1 MRRPVSIDL
10 QSIDYIII
18 ATYFVIVFGIAW
30 AVKTPKSD
38 NGGQSED
45 YFLAGRNLGWFAI
58 GASLFASNIG
68 SEHLIGLAGAGASS
82 GLPVAQFEILAG
94 FILLVL
100 GWVFVPFYLES
111 GVTTMP
117 EFLEMR
123 YSRATRNYLSFI
135 SVVAYVITKISATIF
150 AGAVVFE
157 AMGMDFWIGAL
168 VVVLSTGLY
177 TAMGG
182 LKAVIYTDTMQ
193 VFVMVAGAIMV
204 TYFGIEAIGGF
215 HAARE
220 QLAPEF
226 FNLWKA
232 ADHPEFPWTG
242 ILFGAPI
249 LGIWY
254 WCTDQFIVQRVL
266 SAKNLSQARKGT
278 LFAGY
283 LKMLPMFLFVVP
295 GMVALVL
302 SQNNQLVLDRP
313 DHALPALIG
322 TVLPMGVRGLV
333 MAGLL
338 AALMSS
344 LSSVFNSCSTLIT
357 YDFYKV
363 RKPNA
368 TDKELFKVGQIATV
382 VLVALGVM
390 WIPLMKYISGGLFT
404 YVQSIQAYIS
414 PPIAAVFLLGL
425 LFKRLNTQGALA
437 SLGTGF
443 VLGVSRLVLE
453 INKESLDG
461 FLYNVA
467 TINFLN
473 FAFFLFVICSAVL
486 IVVSLMTAPPNAAK
500 IEKVCFNADTPKVPR
515 NMTEIGLSLLLI
527 VIILIT
533 WIVFSPWGVG
543 A

>member
-1 MRRPVSIDL
+1 MSISL
-10 QSIDYIII
+10 QSLDYAII
-18 ATYFVIVFGIAW
+18 AVYFVIVFGIAW
-30 AVKTPKSD
+30 AVKTPSAGND
-38 NGGQSED
+38 HQSED

-82 GLPVAQFEILAG
+82 GLAVAQFEILAG
-94 FILLVL
+94 FILLIL
-100 GWVFVPFYLES
+100 GWVFVPFYLHS

-117 EFLEMR
+117 EFLEIR
-123 YSRATRNYLSFI
+123 YSRTARNYLSFI
-135 SVVAYVITKISATIF
+135 SVIAYVITKISATIF

-168 VVVLSTGLY
+168 VVVVSTGIY

-182 LKAVIYTDTMQ
+182 LRAVIYTDTMQ
-193 VFVMVAGAIMV
+193 VFVMIAGSILV

-215 HAARE
+215 SAAKE
-220 QLAPEF
+220 QLSPEF

-232 ADHPEFPWTG
+232 TDHPEFPWTG

-249 LGIWY
+249 LGVWY

-302 SQNNQLVLDRP
+302 SQNNQLTLERP

-322 TVLPMGVRGLV
+322 SVLPMGVRGLV

-363 RKPNA
+363 RRPNA

-437 SLGTGF
+437 SLATGF
-443 VLGVSRLVLE
+443 VFGVGRLILE
-453 INKESLDG
+453 INKDSLSG
-461 FLYNVA
+461 FWHSIA
-467 TINFLN
+467 TMNFLN

-486 IVVSLMTAPPNAAK
+486 IAVSLMTQAPDAKK
-500 IEKVCFNADTPKVPR
+500 IEKVCFNADTPKVPS
-515 NMTEIGLSLLLI
+515 NSTEIGLSLLLI
-527 VIILIT
+527 VLILIL
-533 WIVFSPWGVG
+533 WVVFSPWGLG

>member
-1 MRRPVSIDL
+1 MSISL
-10 QSIDYIII
+10 QSLDYAII
-18 ATYFVIVFGIAW
+18 AVYFVIVFGIAW
-30 AVKTPKSD
+30 AVKTPSTGSD
-38 NGGQSED
+38 HQSED

-68 SEHLIGLAGAGASS
+68 SEHLIGLAGAGATS
-82 GLPVAQFEILAG
+82 GLAVAQFEILAG
-94 FILLVL
+94 FILLIL
-100 GWVFVPFYLES
+100 GWVFVPFYLHS

-123 YSRATRNYLSFI
+123 YSRTARNYLSFI
-135 SVVAYVITKISATIF
+135 SVIAYVITKISATIF

-168 VVVLSTGLY
+168 VVVLSTGIY

-182 LKAVIYTDTMQ
+182 LRAVIYTDTMQ
-193 VFVMVAGAIMV
+193 VFVMIAGSILV

-215 HAARE
+215 SAAKE
-220 QLAPEF
+220 QLSPEF

-232 ADHPEFPWTG
+232 TDHPEFPWTG

-249 LGIWY
+249 LGVWY

-302 SQNNQLVLDRP
+302 SQNNQLTLERP

-322 TVLPMGVRGLV
+322 SVLPMGVRGLV

-363 RKPNA
+363 RRPNA

-437 SLGTGF
+437 SLATGF
-443 VLGVSRLVLE
+443 IFGVGRLILE
-453 INKESLDG
+453 INKDSLSG
-461 FLYNVA
+461 FWHSLA
-467 TINFLN
+467 TMNFLN

-486 IVVSLMTAPPNAAK
+486 IAVSLMTKAPNAAK
-500 IEKVCFNADTPKVPR
+500 IEKVCFNADTPKVPT
-515 NMTEIGLSLLLI
+515 NATEIALSLLLI
-527 VIILIT
+527 VLILIL
-533 WIVFSPWGVG
+533 WLVFSPWGIG

>member
-1 MRRPVSIDL
+1 MSISL
-10 QSIDYIII
+10 QSLDYTII
-18 ATYFVIVFGIAW
+18 AIYFVIVFGIAW
-30 AVKTPKSD
+30 AVKTPNKGND
-38 NGGQSED
+38 HQSED

-94 FILLVL
+94 FILLIL
-100 GWVFVPFYLES
+100 GWVFVPFYLHS

-123 YSRATRNYLSFI
+123 YSRSARNYLSFI
-135 SVVAYVITKISATIF
+135 SVIAYVITKISATIF

-168 VVVLSTGLY
+168 VVVLSTGIY

-182 LKAVIYTDTMQ
+182 LRAVIYTDTMQ
-193 VFVMVAGAIMV
+193 VFVMIAGAILV
-204 TYFGIEAIGGF
+204 TYFGVEAIGGF
-215 HAARE
+215 SEAKA
-220 QLAPEF
+220 QLSPEF
-226 FNLWKA
+226 FNLWKST
-232 ADHPEFPWTG
+232 DHPEFPWTG

-249 LGIWY
+249 LGVWY

-302 SQNNQLVLDRP
+302 SQNNQLVLERP

-322 TVLPMGVRGLV
+322 TVLPVGVRGLV

-363 RKPNA
+363 RRPNA

-404 YVQSIQAYIS
+404 YIQSIQAYIS

-437 SLGTGF
+437 SLATGF
-443 VLGVSRLVLE
+443 VFGVGRLILE
-453 INKESLDG
+453 INKESLSG
-461 FLYNVA
+461 IWHSLA
-467 TINFLN
+467 TMNFLN

-486 IVVSLMTAPPNAAK
+486 IAVSLMTKAPDAKK
-500 IEKVCFNADTPKVPR
+500 IEKVCFNSDTPKVPT
-515 NMTEIGLSLLLI
+515 NPMEIGLSLLLI
-527 VIILIT
+527 VLILVL
-533 WIVFSPWGVG
+533 WVVFSPWGIG

>member
-1 MRRPVSIDL
+1 VSISL
-10 QSIDYIII
+10 QSLDYAII
-18 ATYFVIVFGIAW
+18 AVYFVIVFGIAW
-30 AVKTPKSD
+30 AVKTPSTGSD
-38 NGGQSED
+38 HQSED

-68 SEHLIGLAGAGASS
+68 SEHLIGLAGAGATS
-82 GLPVAQFEILAG
+82 GLAVAQFEILAG
-94 FILLVL
+94 FILLIL
-100 GWVFVPFYLES
+100 GWVFVPFYLHS

-123 YSRATRNYLSFI
+123 YSRTARNYLSFI
-135 SVVAYVITKISATIF
+135 SVIAYVITKISATIF

-168 VVVLSTGLY
+168 VVVLSTGIY

-182 LKAVIYTDTMQ
+182 LRAVIYTDTMQ
-193 VFVMVAGAIMV
+193 VFVMIAGSILV

-215 HAARE
+215 SAAKE
-220 QLAPEF
+220 QLSPEF

-232 ADHPEFPWTG
+232 TDHPEFPWTG

-249 LGIWY
+249 LGVWY

-302 SQNNQLVLDRP
+302 SQNNQLTLERP

-322 TVLPMGVRGLV
+322 SVLPMGVRGLV

-363 RKPNA
+363 RRPNA

-437 SLGTGF
+437 SLATGF
-443 VLGVSRLVLE
+443 IFGVGRLILE
-453 INKESLDG
+453 INKDSLSG
-461 FLYNVA
+461 FWHSLA
-467 TINFLN
+467 TMNFLN

-486 IVVSLMTAPPNAAK
+486 IAVSLMTKAPNAAK
-500 IEKVCFNADTPKVPR
+500 IEKVCFNADTPKVPT
-515 NMTEIGLSLLLI
+515 NATEIALSLLLI
-527 VIILIT
+527 VLILIL
-533 WIVFSPWGVG
+533 WLVFSPWGIG

>member
-1 MRRPVSIDL
+1 MTISL
-10 QSIDYIII
+10 GTIDYTII
-18 ATYFVIVFGIAW
+18 TVYFLIVFGIAW

-68 SEHLIGLAGAGASS
+68 SEHLIGLAGSGASS

-94 FILLVL
+94 FILLIL
-100 GWVFVPFYLES
+100 GWVFVPFYLQS

-123 YSRATRNYLSFI
+123 YSRAARNYLSFI

-157 AMGMDFWIGAL
+157 AMGLDFWLGAI
-168 VVVLSTGLY
+168 VVVVSTGIY
-177 TAMGG
+177 TALGG
-182 LKAVIYTDTMQ
+182 LRAVIYTDTMQ
-193 VFVMVAGAIMV
+193 VFVMIAGSLLV
-204 TYFGIEAIGGF
+204 TYFGIEALGGF
-215 HAARE
+215 SAAKA
-220 QLAPEF
+220 QLSPEF

-232 ADHPEFPWTG
+232 SDHPEFPWTG

-249 LGIWY
+249 LGVWY
-254 WCTDQFIVQRVL
+254 WCTDQYIVQRVL

-295 GMVALVL
+295 GMLALAL
-302 SQNNQLVLDRP
+302 SQDGALTLERT

-322 TVLPMGVRGLV
+322 AVLPSGFKGM
-333 MAGLL
+333 MIAGLL

-368 TDKELFKVGQIATV
+368 TDKELFRVGQFATV
-382 VLVALGVM
+382 ILVVLGVL

-404 YVQSIQAYIS
+404 YVQSVQAYIS

-425 LFKRLNTQGALA
+425 LFKRLNAQGALA

-443 VLGVSRLVLE
+443 VLGVTRLILE
-453 INKESLDG
+453 INKANLDG
-461 FLYNVA
+461 FLKGVA
-467 TINFLN
+467 EMNFLN

-486 IVVSLMTAPPNAAK
+486 IAVSLMTAAPDQQK
-500 IEKVCFNADTPKVPR
+500 IDKVTFHAGTQKFPR
-515 NMTEIGLSLLLI
+515 TGSEVVLSLGLI
-527 VIILIT
+527 VLILIV
-533 WIVFSPWGVG
+533 WAIFSPWGMGV
-543 A
+543 

>member
-1 MRRPVSIDL
+1 MSISLDNL
-10 QSIDYIII
+10 DYVII
-18 ATYFVIVFGIAW
+18 ALYFLIVFAIAW
-30 AVKTPKSD
+30 FTKTPKKEA
-38 NGGQSED
+38 GHESED

-82 GLPVAQFEILAG
+82 GLAVAQFEILAG
-94 FILLVL
+94 FILLIL
-100 GWVFVPFYLES
+100 GWVFVPFYLQS

-123 YSRATRNYLSFI
+123 YSRTARNYLSFI

-157 AMGMDFWIGAL
+157 AMGVDFWLGAIII
-168 VVVLSTGLY
+168 VVSTGIY
-177 TAMGG
+177 TALGG
-182 LKAVIYTDTMQ
+182 LKAVIYTDAMQ
-193 VFVMVAGAIMV
+193 MFVMIGGALLV
-204 TYFGIEAIGGF
+204 TYFGLEALGGF
-215 HAARE
+215 AVARA
-220 QLAPEF
+220 QLEPEL

-232 ADHPEFPWTG
+232 TDHPEFPWTG

-266 SAKNLSQARKGT
+266 SAKNLTQARKGT

-295 GMVALVL
+295 GLIALALSQTKGLVL
-302 SQNNQLVLDRP
+302 ERP

-322 TVLPMGVRGLV
+322 SVLPLGVRGIV
-333 MAGLL
+333 VAGLL

-357 YDFYKV
+357 FDFYKV
-363 RKPNA
+363 RNPNA
-368 TDKELFKVGQIATV
+368 SDKQLFRVGQISTV
-382 VLVALGVM
+382 VLVVLGIM
-390 WIPLMKYISGGLFT
+390 WIPLMKYISGSLFT
-404 YVQSIQAYIS
+404 YVQSVQAYIS
-414 PPIAAVFLLGL
+414 PPIAAIFLLGL
-425 LFKRLNTQGALA
+425 LFKRLNSQGALA

-443 VLGVSRLVLE
+443 VLGVLRLVLE
-453 INKESLDG
+453 IKKESLSG
-461 FLYNVA
+461 FWRSVA
-467 TINFLN
+467 DVNFLH
-473 FAFFLFVICSAVL
+473 FAFLLFVICSAVL
-486 IVVSLMTAPPNAAK
+486 IVVSLMTPAPDQDK
-500 IEKVCFNADTPKVPR
+500 ISKVSFTATTPKFPR
-515 NMTEIGLSLLLI
+515 RPSEVLSSLALI
-527 VIILIT
+527 VVILIL
-533 WIVFSPWGVG
+533 WAIFSPWGIG

>member
-1 MRRPVSIDL
+1 MTISL
-10 QSIDYIII
+10 EFIDYSII
-18 ATYFVIVFGIAW
+18 AFYFIVVFGIAW
-30 AVKTPKSD
+30 AVKTPSAK

-82 GLPVAQFEILAG
+82 GVAVAQFEILAG
-94 FILLVL
+94 FILLIL
-100 GWVFVPFYLES
+100 GWVFVPFYIQS

-117 EFLEMR
+117 EFLEVR
-123 YSRATRNYLSFI
+123 YSRAARNYLSFI

-168 VVVLSTGLY
+168 VVVVSTGIY
-177 TAMGG
+177 TALGG
-182 LKAVIYTDTMQ
+182 LRAVIYTDTMQ
-193 VFVMVAGAIMV
+193 VFVMIGGSILV
-204 TYFGIEAIGGF
+204 TYFGVQALGGF
-215 HAARE
+215 DQAQA
-220 QLAPEF
+220 QLAPEL

-232 ADHPEFPWTG
+232 SDHPEFPWTG

-249 LGIWY
+249 LGVWY
-254 WCTDQFIVQRVL
+254 WCTDQYIVQRVL
-266 SAKNLSQARKGT
+266 SAKNMTQARKGT

-295 GMVALVL
+295 GILALAL
-302 SQNNQLVLDRP
+302 SQNQMLVLEKP
-313 DHALPALIG
+313 DHALPALIA
-322 TVLPMGVRGLV
+322 TILPTGVKG
-333 MAGLL
+333 MMIAGLL

-363 RKPNA
+363 RKPQA
-368 TDKELFKVGQIATV
+368 SDKELFRVGQIATV
-382 VLVALGVM
+382 VLVALGIL
-390 WIPLMKYISGGLFT
+390 WIPLMKHISGGLFT
-404 YVQSIQAYIS
+404 YIQSIQAYIS

-425 LFKRLNTQGALA
+425 LFKRLNAQGALA
-437 SLGTGF
+437 SLGVGF
-443 VLGVSRLVLE
+443 VLGVTRLILE
-453 INKESLDG
+453 INKSNIDG
-461 FLYNVA
+461 TLKA
-467 TINFLN
+467 IAEINFLN

-486 IVVSLMTAPPNAAK
+486 IIVSLMTAAPDAK
-500 IEKVCFNADTPKVPR
+500 RIDKVTFHAGMERFPR
-515 NMTEIGLSLLLI
+515 SAGEIALSAGLI
-527 VIILIT
+527 GIILII
-533 WIVFSPWGVG
+533 WVIFSPWGIG

>member
-1 MRRPVSIDL
+1 MTISLEI
-10 QSIDYIII
+10 IDYSII
-18 ATYFVIVFGIAW
+18 AFYFVVVFGIAW
-30 AVKTPKSD
+30 AVKTPSAKD
-38 NGGQSED
+38 GGQSED

-82 GLPVAQFEILAG
+82 GVAVAQFEILAG
-94 FILLVL
+94 FILLIL
-100 GWVFVPFYLES
+100 GWVFVPFYIQS

-117 EFLEMR
+117 EFLEVR
-123 YSRATRNYLSFI
+123 YSRAARNYLSFI

-168 VVVLSTGLY
+168 VVVVSTGIY
-177 TAMGG
+177 TALGG
-182 LKAVIYTDTMQ
+182 LRAVIYTDTMQ
-193 VFVMVAGAIMV
+193 VFVMIGGSILV
-204 TYFGIEAIGGF
+204 TYFGVQALGGIDQVQ
-215 HAARE
+215 A

-232 ADHPEFPWTG
+232 SDHPEFPWTG

-249 LGIWY
+249 LGVWY
-254 WCTDQFIVQRVL
+254 WCTDQYIVQRVL
-266 SAKNLSQARKGT
+266 SAKNMTQARKGT

-295 GMVALVL
+295 GILALAL
-302 SQNNQLVLDRP
+302 SQNQMLVLEKP
-313 DHALPALIG
+313 DHALPALIA
-322 TVLPMGVRGLV
+322 TILPAGVKG
-333 MAGLL
+333 MMIAGLL

-363 RKPNA
+363 RKPHA
-368 TDKELFKVGQIATV
+368 SDKELFRVGQIATV
-382 VLVALGVM
+382 VLVALGIL
-390 WIPLMKYISGGLFT
+390 WIPLMKHISGGLFT
-404 YVQSIQAYIS
+404 YIQSIQAYIS

-425 LFKRLNTQGALA
+425 LFKRLNAQGALA
-437 SLGTGF
+437 SLGVGF
-443 VLGVSRLVLE
+443 VLGVTRLILE
-453 INKESLDG
+453 INKNSIDG
-461 FLYNVA
+461 TLKA
-467 TINFLN
+467 IAEINFLN

-486 IVVSLMTAPPNAAK
+486 IIVSLMTAAPDAK
-500 IEKVCFNADTPKVPR
+500 RIDKVTFHAGMERFPR
-515 NMTEIGLSLLLI
+515 SAGEIALSVGLI
-527 VIILIT
+527 AIILII
-533 WIVFSPWGVG
+533 WVIFSPWGIG